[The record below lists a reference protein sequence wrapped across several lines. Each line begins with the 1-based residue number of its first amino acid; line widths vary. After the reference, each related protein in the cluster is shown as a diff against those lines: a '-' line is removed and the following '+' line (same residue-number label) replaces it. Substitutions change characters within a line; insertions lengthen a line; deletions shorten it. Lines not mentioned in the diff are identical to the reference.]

1 MDTRRC
7 KPLKNHQ
14 RTTPQNHSRFLNF
27 DLRILKNA
35 TLKPPAASK
44 SLPRHP
50 PERPL
55 SGSQKG
61 PEKDHPQHRTNSE
74 HTVRRTHEKE
84 GVASP
89 TTHSPFSLTLPLSS
103 FGWLRNNSSSR
114 RKRPVRA
121 SVKSS
126 PRGRGRARR
135 QGENESPDST
145 FES

>member
-1 MDTRRC
+1 MDTRRG

-14 RTTPQNHSRFLNF
+14 RTTPQNHSCFLNF

-61 PEKDHPQHRTNSE
+61 PEKDHQRQQGDSE
-74 HTVRRTHEKE
+74 HTVGRTHEKE
-84 GVASP
+84 GVGHSRF
-89 TTHSPFSLTLPLSS
+89 HSPFSLTLPLSS

-114 RKRPVRA
+114 RKRPMRA
-121 SVKSS
+121 SVIFFY
-126 PRGRGRARR
+126 RNRAPDY
-135 QGENESPDST
+135 QGIFPE
-145 FES
+145 